1 MIDLWDKLIVKNS
14 LEKIIREERKSEYDF
29 GITEPIYLLNI
40 AHKIDPIFISKE
52 LGFLIRNIN
61 KEEIE
66 YIYLKIS
73 NQIRKAMR
81 LGYDKI
87 IKCEKV
93 YRAKSS
99 EQTNLMNFIS
109 KGVKLNCDEMMSVF
123 DYIYPKQMCLFGKID
138 KKIKISEKDIFEN
151 IEDCS
156 NKIAKE
162 ICSNFIVLEVK
173 NYKALYS
180 IFNQYYSLNNDVV
193 RENWSVTKFIY
204 SFVKFM
210 NVIFLENDSHV
221 DQTNYNFRIFE
232 FGDYIYIY

>member
-1 MIDLWDKLIVKNS
+1 MWDKLIVKNS

-40 AHKIDPIFISKE
+40 AHKIDPI
-52 LGFLIRNIN
+52 
-61 KEEIE
+61 
-66 YIYLKIS
+66 
-73 NQIRKAMR
+73 
-81 LGYDKI
+81 
-87 IKCEKV
+87 
-93 YRAKSS
+93 
-99 EQTNLMNFIS
+99 FIS

-210 NVIFLENDSHV
+210 NVIFLEYLRS
-221 DQTNYNFRIFE
+221 
-232 FGDYIYIY
+232 